1 MRPRALLFSASLL
14 AALSSR
20 AGDLSLEARVDSGR
34 WMRGASISPRKGEAI
49 ALRVAPRPD
58 ATIRWYRIYADLSRY
73 YKNANH
79 PWEPSPYAWV
89 GWGKIP
95 YLREEL
101 RSLRGRW
108 EINPLDASG
117 RVLRGEELE
126 PHPAKAPHYVED
138 VGTFWFQAEVEAGGA
153 ISRSPGLERSDHRGL
168 SPQVFRISI
177 REGEGYLGYLTSFFN
192 VPGLFGSVPHQSYN
206 YIGVDCADV
215 LMAARARWMG
225 KPLERDFNV
234 ASLVEELPRAATIQ
248 FRKGAPDRALSI
260 GKDVRPGDLLAVRYT
275 GARQFQHVGAF
286 YSDGNANGLL
296 DADDLVL
303 HAGPE
308 ALHLSRLGEG
318 AFDGEVAILRP
329 ERGRPPGR

>member
-1 MRPRALLFSASLL
+1 MRPRALLFTVSLL
-14 AALSSR
+14 AAPSSW
-20 AGDLSLEARVDSGR
+20 AGEVSIEARGDSGR
-34 WMRGASISPRKGEAI
+34 WTRAAFISPRKGEAV
-49 ALRVAPRPD
+49 ALRVAPRPG
-58 ATIRWYRIYADLSRY
+58 ASIRWYRIYADLSRS

-79 PWEPSPYAWV
+79 PWEPSPYAWT

-101 RSLRGRW
+101 RSLRGHW
-108 EINPLDASG
+108 EIHPLDASG
-117 RVLRGEELE
+117 KVLRGEELE
-126 PHPAKAPHYVED
+126 PHPARAPHSVED
-138 VGTFWFQAEVEAGGA
+138 VGTFWFQAEVDEGGA
-153 ISRSPGLERSDHRGL
+153 TSRSPGLELSDDRGL
-168 SPQVFRISI
+168 SPKVFRLSI
-177 REGEGYLGYLTSFFN
+177 REGDGYLGYLTSFFN
-192 VPGLFGSVPHQSYN
+192 VPGLFGSVPYQSYN

-225 KPLERDFNV
+225 KPLERDYNV
-234 ASLVEELPRAATIQ
+234 AALVEELPRTARVQ
-248 FRKGAPDRALSI
+248 LRQGSPDRALPIGESI
-260 GKDVRPGDLLAVRYT
+260 RPGDLLAVRYP

-296 DADDLVL
+296 DADDLIL

-329 ERGRPPGR
+329 ERSRPRGR

>member
-1 MRPRALLFSASLL
+1 MLPRALLFTVSLL
-14 AALSSR
+14 AAPSSWAGELSIEVR
-20 AGDLSLEARVDSGR
+20 GGSGR
-34 WMRGASISPRKGEAI
+34 WTQAAFISPRKGEAV
-49 ALRVAPRPD
+49 ALRVAPRPG
-58 ATIRWYRIYADLSRY
+58 ASIRWYRIYADLSRY

-79 PWEPSPYAWV
+79 PWEPSPYAWT

-101 RSLRGRW
+101 RSLRGHW

-138 VGTFWFQAEVEAGGA
+138 VGTFWFQAEVEERGA
-153 ISRSPGLERSDHRGL
+153 TSRSPGLEQSDHRGL
-168 SPQVFRISI
+168 SPKVFRISI

-215 LMAARARWMG
+215 LMAARARWTG
-225 KPLERDFNV
+225 KPLERDYNV
-234 ASLVEELPRAATIQ
+234 AALVEELPRTARVQ
-248 FRKGAPDRALSI
+248 LRKGTPDRALPLGESL
-260 GKDVRPGDLLAVRYT
+260 RPGDLLAVRYP

-308 ALHLSRLGEG
+308 ALHLSRLGDG

-329 ERGRPPGR
+329 ERSRPRGR

>member
-1 MRPRALLFSASLL
+1 M
-14 AALSSR
+14 
-20 AGDLSLEARVDSGR
+20 
-34 WMRGASISPRKGEAI
+34 
-49 ALRVAPRPD
+49 APRPN

-79 PWEPSPYAWV
+79 PWEPSPYAWA

-108 EINPLDASG
+108 EISPLDASG

-138 VGTFWFQAEVEAGGA
+138 VGTFWFQAEVEEGGA
-153 ISRSPGLERSDHRGL
+153 TSRSPGLEQSDYRGL
-168 SPQVFRISI
+168 SPKVFRVSI
-177 REGEGYLGYLTSFFN
+177 REGEGYLGYVTSFFN
-192 VPGLFGSVPHQSYN
+192 VPGLFGSVPHQSYH

-225 KPLERDFNV
+225 QPLERDFNV
-234 ASLVEELPRAATIQ
+234 AALVEEFPRAVTVQ
-248 FRKGAPDRALSI
+248 LRQGVPERALPI
-260 GKDVRPGDLLAVRYT
+260 GESVRPGDLLAVRYPR
-275 GARQFQHVGAF
+275 ARQFQHVGVF
-286 YSDGNANGLL
+286 YSDENANGLL

-308 ALHLSRLGEG
+308 ALHRSRLGEG

-329 ERGRPPGR
+329 KRSGSQGR